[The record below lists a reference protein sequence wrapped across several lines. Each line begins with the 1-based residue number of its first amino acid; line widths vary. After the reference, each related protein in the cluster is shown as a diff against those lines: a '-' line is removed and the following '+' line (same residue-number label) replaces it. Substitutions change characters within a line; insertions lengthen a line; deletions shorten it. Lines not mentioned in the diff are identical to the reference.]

1 MEPTFAGVVINVRK
15 ICGSAGE
22 FSGLGW
28 GWGVDGAVGEVS
40 QASCWK
46 SPECVK
52 QDEGTRGG
60 SVLH

>member
-1 MEPTFAGVVINVRK
+1 MVKRSVGVQE
-15 ICGSAGE
+15 S
-22 FSGLGW
+22 SQGW
-28 GWGVDGAVGEVS
+28 GGGGGVDGAMGEVS

-60 SVLH
+60 SVLY

>member
-1 MEPTFAGVVINVRK
+1 MGVV
-15 ICGSAGE
+15 
-22 FSGLGW
+22 
-28 GWGVDGAVGEVS
+28 VDGAVGEVS